1 MQTLGRAFADAL
13 ELLWSMDSA
22 LLEIVGLTLQVT
34 LVALTIALL
43 IGIPIGAAIG
53 LARRLPGRAFL
64 VPLIYTGMGLPP
76 VVVGLFTYLLLS
88 NQGPIGGLGW
98 LFTPAGMIMAQTIIA
113 FPLVLGLTMAAVQS
127 VDPDLPIQ
135 MRALG
140 ATRRQ
145 VALTTL
151 VESRIGVT
159 AAVVAA
165 YGSII
170 SEVGAVMLVG
180 GNIEG
185 ETRVLTTA
193 IVLETRKGNFALALA
208 SASSSSDLRSSPI
221 WSSIAS
227 RFDRVVHESRVRTH
241 RRPPLLRRT
250 ICRRHPRPGNRNR

>member
-1 MQTLGRAFADAL
+1 MDTLGRAFGDAVQ
-13 ELLWSMDSA
+13 LLWDFEPA

-34 LVALTIALL
+34 LVALVIALL
-43 IGIPIGAAIG
+43 LGIPIGASIG
-53 LARRLPGRAFL
+53 LARHLPGRFLL

-88 NQGPIGGLGW
+88 NQGPMGSLGW
-98 LFTPAGMIMAQTIIA
+98 LFTPSGMIMAQTIIA
-113 FPLVLGLTMAAVQS
+113 FPLVVGLTMAAVQG
-127 VDPDLPIQ
+127 VDPDLPVQ

-180 GNIEG
+180 GNVEG

-208 SASSSSDLRSSPI
+208 LGMILLSLAFITNFIFYRLQ
-221 WSSIAS
+221 
-227 RFDRVVHESRVRTH
+227 VRQGG
-241 RRPPLLRRT
+241 P
-250 ICRRHPRPGNRNR
+250 